1 MLKKLPRY
9 LYYIIHDVNMRLAM
23 RRNLQ
28 KSDDNFIRVIKL
40 SAKAVSGH
48 QSVHPDHNRDI
59 GFSSY
64 FFMAYCLYISMPLS
78 GHTPADCERL
88 LTGSYIILAI
98 SSIYRDSRDN
108 QVKGADIACPIN
120 CIAPGLR
127 TITIRYDTIEEINV
141 DSKAEYTALS
151 STRSQKLKQSSAP
164 LIQ

>member
-1 MLKKLPRY
+1 MCLVGANVLYYSINHVKFIIGECELLKNLPRY

-28 KSDDNFIRVIKL
+28 KSDHNFIRVIKL
-40 SAKAVSGH
+40 SATAVSGH

-59 GFSSY
+59 GFASY

-98 SSIYRDSRDN
+98 SSIYRDSRDRQSSKRSRHCLSN
-108 QVKGADIACPIN
+108 KLYSTWLTNYYD
-120 CIAPGLR
+120 
-127 TITIRYDTIEEINV
+127 TIRYDRR
-141 DSKAEYTALS
+141 D
-151 STRSQKLKQSSAP
+151 
-164 LIQ
+164 